1 MWFRES
7 IVADFTKKDA
17 PVQTD
22 TGASNLRINNTAIPD
37 TTIIRLVTLEQA
49 SLANTGGGGAAA
61 VKPLVGVGGTKI
73 LAGGFAIHQFP
84 NVGSQSFSLS

>member
-7 IVADFTKKDA
+7 IVADFTKKDT
-17 PVQTD
+17 PVQTN
-22 TGASNLRINNTAIPD
+22 TGASDLRINDTAIPD

-49 SLANTGGGGAAA
+49 SLTNTGGGAAE
-61 VKPLVGVGGTKI
+61 KRLVGVGGTKT

-84 NVGSQSFSLS
+84 NVGSQTFTLS